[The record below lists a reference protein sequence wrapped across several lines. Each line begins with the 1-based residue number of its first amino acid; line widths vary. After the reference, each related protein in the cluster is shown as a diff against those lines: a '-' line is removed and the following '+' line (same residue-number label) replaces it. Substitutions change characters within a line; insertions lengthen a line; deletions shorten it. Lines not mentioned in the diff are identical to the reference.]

1 MFSFHKP
8 KIYRSNNGCC
18 ICRAK
23 SSSSRFT
30 DSSKYED
37 EFQKCFRIQER
48 RCGEICN
55 ACVLLVKRWKKL
67 PDGTNRHWN
76 HVVDARAGPG
86 TKSTH
91 KIKKQLSPTMQKYKS
106 PLKAKQRSST
116 PSQQQQQQLHQQTF
130 SSIPSPLPEELSGY
144 EDSLDKSDL
153 FSQSMTDSEES
164 DTETSQTLPH
174 ISHKTPQKL
183 LEHQISP
190 FLDLTYWKMTQVCC
204 GTIFKGMNGEVLV
217 DPTLLKPCWSC
228 NKNKSSRTNKNKE
241 LKRSTSLEDTDSNL
255 SAPSF
260 NVADFYEANTPEPE
274 TPPESPPNSPKD
286 SLSETDG
293 LTTLANC
300 TSKMNFVSNH
310 SIPME
315 C

>member
-30 DSSKYED
+30 DSTKYED
-37 EFQKCFRIQER
+37 EFQKCFRIQEK

-106 PLKAKQRSST
+106 PLKAKHRSTSSSFQ
-116 PSQQQQQQLHQQTF
+116 SQQHQPSF
-130 SSIPSPLPEELSGY
+130 SSIPSPLPEELSGC

-153 FSQSMTDSEES
+153 FSQQLSDSEES
-164 DTETSQTLPH
+164 DMETSQGSSLSH
-174 ISHKTPQKL
+174 IRLNPPQKS

-204 GTIFKGMNGEVLV
+204 GTIFKGMHGEVLV
-217 DPTLLKPCWSC
+217 DPQLFKPCWSC
-228 NKNKSSRTNKNKE
+228 NKPAKKKKNPE
-241 LKRSTSLEDTDSNL
+241 LKRSTSLDDTDSN
-255 SAPSF
+255 SSTPSF
-260 NVADFYEANTPEPE
+260 NVPDFYDTNTPEPE
-274 TPPESPPNSPKD
+274 TPPDSPPNSPKVT
-286 SLSETDG
+286 SENNN
-293 LTTLANC
+293 LTC
-300 TSKMNFVSNH
+300 SSDKINFVSGH
-310 SIPME
+310 SIPLE
-315 C
+315 S